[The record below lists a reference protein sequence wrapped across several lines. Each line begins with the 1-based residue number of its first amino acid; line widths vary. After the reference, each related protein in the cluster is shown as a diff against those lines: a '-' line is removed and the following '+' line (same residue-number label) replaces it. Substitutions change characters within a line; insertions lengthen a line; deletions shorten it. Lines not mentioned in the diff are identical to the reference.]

1 MRYLPVAVTDVERSQ
16 RRENVSK
23 SQRNSGSSKAKRQW
37 WVIDLHLH
45 SMASADWKEPGATW
59 LDWLYK
65 CEQRGLDVVAITDHN
80 TVAGI
85 ASLRAEI
92 ERLQWLEIENRLRPN
107 ERRQLDE
114 YRRLG
119 EKILVLP
126 GFEFTATFGFHILGI
141 FPPETSVRQLEHIL
155 LDLNVPP
162 DRLDGGSTEV
172 GASADVLTAYRV
184 IHAAGGIVIAAH
196 ANSTHGVAM
205 RDFPFGGQTK
215 ISYTQDSHLHAL
227 EVTDL
232 ESRSTRSTAR
242 FFNGSKPE
250 YPRRM
255 HCIQGSDAHLINR
268 DGNDKNRLGI
278 GERVTEIQLTG
289 PVSFAAIKKVF
300 ESNDFAQTRPFRRR
314 NEPFDHVA
322 EARQQGPSIVQSF
335 HERATRQGGR
345 LFAVLSDVVAFAN
358 TQGGT
363 VYVGAGTHA
372 GPPLGVDDPDE
383 TIAMLREEIESK
395 VVPPLEVE
403 IDTLESQGQH
413 VLRIQVPP
421 GIERPYCLDDSRIY
435 LRQEADSVLAVRDEI
450 VQLVR
455 RSLLE
460 SGDILEAPPPEPIA
474 EKPASKRKRSSKRGV
489 SAEKPAEPAAVE
501 ASTDEPEV
509 ADQPSEPTEE
519 ALEVHANGLDG
530 VAPPTIGVQVV
541 DVKERSGTR
550 YYTIRDL
557 RNGSTVQNVTLKSAR
572 RLWRYAISQHEQ
584 NLPDPKKIDWRD
596 DVALLRAE
604 KRAGKH
610 RYDFVQRFPD
620 GAMAVYYGVTEEG
633 CDEPWRSFLQG
644 TDAE

>member
-1 MRYLPVAVTDVERSQ
+1 
-16 RRENVSK
+16 
-23 SQRNSGSSKAKRQW
+23 
-37 WVIDLHLH
+37 
-45 SMASADWKEPGATW
+45 MASADWKEPGATW

-119 EKILVLP
+119 DKILVLP
-126 GFEFTATFGFHILGI
+126 GFEFTATFGFHIIGL

-215 ISYTQDSHLHAL
+215 ISYTQDPHLHAL

-268 DGNDKNRLGI
+268 DLNDKNRLGI

-300 ESNDFAQTRPFRRR
+300 ESSDFAQTRPFRRR
-314 NEPFDHVA
+314 NEPFDHVT

-335 HERATRQGGR
+335 HERVTRQGGR

-383 TIAMLREEIESK
+383 TIIALRAEIESK

-403 IDTLESQGQH
+403 IDALESQGQQ

-460 SGDILEAPPPEPIA
+460 SGDLVEAPEAEPVP
-474 EKPASKRKRSSKRGV
+474 EKPASKRRRSSKRST
-489 SAEKPAEPAAVE
+489 SAEKPAEPVAAQE
-501 ASTDEPEV
+501 PGDEPV
-509 ADQPSEPTEE
+509 TKDQPAKPIDPGERVDLREQDEDEHE
-519 ALEVHANGLDG
+519 APANDVDG

-541 DVKERSGTR
+541 DVKDRGGTR

-584 NLPDPKKIDWRD
+584 NPPDAKKIDWRD

-620 GAMAVYYGVTEEG
+620 GTMAVYYGVTEEG
-633 CDEPWRSFLQG
+633 CEEPWRSYLVG
-644 TDAE
+644 ADAE

>member
-1 MRYLPVAVTDVERSQ
+1 M
-16 RRENVSK
+16 
-23 SQRNSGSSKAKRQW
+23 
-37 WVIDLHLH
+37 HLH
-45 SMASADWKEPGATW
+45 SMASGDWKEPGATW

-92 ERLQWLEIENRLRPN
+92 ERLQWLEVENRLRPN

-119 EKILVLP
+119 DKILVLP
-126 GFEFTATFGFHILGI
+126 GFEFTATFGFHIIGL

-215 ISYTQDSHLHAL
+215 ISYTQDPHLHAL

-268 DGNDKNRLGI
+268 DLNDKNRLGI

-300 ESNDFAQTRPFRRR
+300 ESSDFAQTRPFRRR

-322 EARQQGPSIVQSF
+322 EALQQGPSIVQSF

-363 VYVGAGTHA
+363 VYVGAGTHV
-372 GPPLGVDDPDE
+372 GPPLGVDDLDG
-383 TIAMLREEIESK
+383 TIATLREEIESK
-395 VVPPLEVE
+395 VVPPLAVE
-403 IDTLESQGQH
+403 IDALESQGQH

-460 SGDILEAPPPEPIA
+460 SGDLIESPQPEPIA
-474 EKPASKRKRSSKRGV
+474 EKPASKRRRSSKRSTG
-489 SAEKPAEPAAVE
+489 AEKPAEPVAAE
-501 ASTDEPEV
+501 KSGDGPEV
-509 ADQPSEPTEE
+509 EDQQAEPVEPIE
-519 ALEVHANGLDG
+519 DVEDELEVHAYDVEG

-541 DVKERSGTR
+541 DVKERGGTR

-584 NLPDPKKIDWRD
+584 NPPDAKKIEWRD
-596 DVALLRAE
+596 EVALLRAE

-620 GAMAVYYGVTEEG
+620 GRMAVYYGVTEEG
-633 CDEPWRSFLQG
+633 CDEPWRSFLLG

>member
-1 MRYLPVAVTDVERSQ
+1 M
-16 RRENVSK
+16 
-23 SQRNSGSSKAKRQW
+23 
-37 WVIDLHLH
+37 HLH
-45 SMASADWKEPGATW
+45 SMASADWKEPGTTW

-119 EKILVLP
+119 DKILVLP

-184 IHAAGGIVIAAH
+184 IHAAGGMVIAAH

-215 ISYTQDSHLHAL
+215 ISYTQDPHLHAL

-255 HCIQGSDAHLINR
+255 HCIQGSDAHRVNR
-268 DGNDKNRLGI
+268 DLNDKNRLGI

-300 ESNDFAQTRPFRRR
+300 ESSDFAQTRPFRRR
-314 NEPFDHVA
+314 NEPFDHVV
-322 EARQQGPSIVQSF
+322 EARQQGASIVQSF

-383 TIAMLREEIESK
+383 TIALLREEIESK

-403 IDTLESQGQH
+403 IDALESMGQH

-435 LRQEADSVLAVRDEI
+435 LRQESDSVLAVRDEI

-460 SGDILEAPPPEPIA
+460 SGDLVEAPQPEPVV
-474 EKPASKRKRSSKRGV
+474 EKPASKRRRSSKR
-489 SAEKPAEPAAVE
+489 SASADKPVEPAAGEE
-501 ASTDEPEV
+501 AGDMSGTEDQQAEPIDRGEQVDLSEQGDDEPE
-509 ADQPSEPTEE
+509 AP
-519 ALEVHANGLDG
+519 ANGVEG

-541 DVKERSGTR
+541 DVKERGGTR

-584 NLPDPKKIDWRD
+584 NPPDAKKIDWRD

-620 GAMAVYYGVTEEG
+620 GSMAVYYGVTEEG
-633 CDEPWRSFLQG
+633 CDEPWRSYLIG

>member
-1 MRYLPVAVTDVERSQ
+1 M
-16 RRENVSK
+16 
-23 SQRNSGSSKAKRQW
+23 
-37 WVIDLHLH
+37 DLHLH
-45 SMASADWKEPGATW
+45 SMASADWKEPGSTW

-126 GFEFTATFGFHILGI
+126 GFEFTATFGFHIIGL

-215 ISYTQDSHLHAL
+215 ISYTQDPHLHAL

-232 ESRSTRSTAR
+232 ESRSTRATAR

-255 HCIQGSDAHLINR
+255 HCIQGSDAHRINR
-268 DGNDKNRLGI
+268 DVNDKNRLGI
-278 GERVTEIQLTG
+278 GDRVTEIQLAG

-300 ESNDFAQTRPFRRR
+300 ESSDFAQTRPLRRR

-322 EARQQGPSIVQSF
+322 EARQQGASIVQSF

-383 TIAMLREEIESK
+383 TIGMLREEIDSK
-395 VVPPLEVE
+395 VVPPLAVE
-403 IDTLESQGQH
+403 IDALESQGQH

-435 LRQEADSVLAVRDEI
+435 LRQESDSVLAVRDEI

-460 SGDILEAPPPEPIA
+460 SGELVEPPQSEPA
-474 EKPASKRKRSSKRGV
+474 ADKPASKRRRGGKRSTNSD
-489 SAEKPAEPAAVE
+489 KPAEATAEDSEDAAPEQAEVE
-501 ASTDEPEV
+501 TEP
-509 ADQPSEPTEE
+509 
-519 ALEVHANGLDG
+519 HANGTDG
-530 VAPPTIGVQVV
+530 VAPPTIGVEVV
-541 DVKERSGTR
+541 DVKERGGTR

-584 NLPDPKKIDWRD
+584 NPPDAKKIEWRD
-596 DVALLRAE
+596 DVALLRSE

-620 GAMAVYYGVTEEG
+620 NSMAVYYGVTEEG
-633 CDEPWRSFLQG
+633 CDEPWRSFLVG
-644 TDAE
+644 ADAE

>member
-1 MRYLPVAVTDVERSQ
+1 M
-16 RRENVSK
+16 
-23 SQRNSGSSKAKRQW
+23 
-37 WVIDLHLH
+37 DLHLH

-126 GFEFTATFGFHILGI
+126 GFEFTATFGFHIIGL

-172 GASADVLTAYRV
+172 GATADVLTAYRI

-215 ISYTQDSHLHAL
+215 ISYTQDAHLHAL

-232 ESRSTRSTAR
+232 GSRSTRATAR

-255 HCIQGSDAHLINR
+255 HCIQGSDAHRINR
-268 DGNDKNRLGI
+268 DLNDKNRLGI
-278 GERVTEIQLTG
+278 GDRVTEIQLTG
-289 PVSFAAIKKVF
+289 PVSFTAIKKVF
-300 ESNDFAQTRPFRRR
+300 ESNDFAQTRPLRRR
-314 NEPFDHVA
+314 KEPFDHVT
-322 EARQQGPSIVQSF
+322 EARQQGPSIIQSF

-345 LFAVLSDVVAFAN
+345 LYAVLSDVVAFAN

-363 VYVGAGTHA
+363 VYVGASTHA
-372 GPPLGVDDPDE
+372 GPPRGVDDPDE
-383 TIAMLREEIESK
+383 MIVMLREEIESK
-395 VVPPLEVE
+395 VVPPLAVE
-403 IDTLESQGQH
+403 IDSLESQGQN

-435 LRQEADSVLAVRDEI
+435 LRQESDSVLAVRDEI

-460 SGDILEAPPPEPIA
+460 SGDIIEAPQHEAAA
-474 EKPASKRKRSSKRGV
+474 ERSTSKRKRGSRRSTGADK
-489 SAEKPAEPAAVE
+489 SAEAAQEDELAEAAATPDSSVE
-501 ASTDEPEV
+501 QAEEEPG
-509 ADQPSEPTEE
+509 AQ
-519 ALEVHANGLDG
+519 ANGVDG

-541 DVKERSGTR
+541 EVKERGGTR

-584 NLPDPKKIDWRD
+584 NPPDAQKIEWQD
-596 DVALLRAE
+596 DVALLRSE
-604 KRAGKH
+604 KRAGKR

-620 GAMAVYYGVTEEG
+620 SSMAVYYGVTEEG
-633 CDEPWRSFLQG
+633 CDEPWRSFLVG
-644 TDAE
+644 ADAE

>member
-1 MRYLPVAVTDVERSQ
+1 M
-16 RRENVSK
+16 
-23 SQRNSGSSKAKRQW
+23 
-37 WVIDLHLH
+37 HLH
-45 SMASADWKEPGATW
+45 SMASADWKEPGTTW

-126 GFEFTATFGFHILGI
+126 GFEFTATFGFHIIGL

-172 GASADVLTAYRV
+172 GATADVLTAYRV

-215 ISYTQDSHLHAL
+215 ISYTQDPHLHAL

-232 ESRSTRSTAR
+232 ESRSTRATAR

-255 HCIQGSDAHLINR
+255 HCIQGSDAHLVNR
-268 DGNDKNRLGI
+268 DPNDKNRLGV
-278 GERVTEIQLTG
+278 GDRVTEIQLTG

-300 ESNDFAQTRPFRRR
+300 ESSDFAQTRPFRRR

-372 GPPLGVDDPDE
+372 GPPLGVDDREE
-383 TIAMLREEIESK
+383 TIAALREEIESK
-395 VVPPLEVE
+395 VVPPLAVV

-435 LRQEADSVLAVRDEI
+435 LRQEAESVLAVRDEI

-460 SGDILEAPPPEPIA
+460 SGDIIEAPQEEVAA
-474 EKPASKRKRSSKRGV
+474 EKPASKRKRSSKRT
-489 SAEKPAEPAAVE
+489 AKPAESAPVETDAGDETPADELPDEGFAVE
-501 ASTDEPEV
+501 QVDEEPEV
-509 ADQPSEPTEE
+509 R
-519 ALEVHANGLDG
+519 VNGVDG

-541 DVKERSGTR
+541 DVKERGGTR

-584 NLPDPKKIDWRD
+584 NLPDAKKIDWRD

-610 RYDFVQRFPD
+610 RYDFIQRFPD
-620 GAMAVYYGVTEEG
+620 GNMAVYYGVTEEG
-633 CDEPWRSFLQG
+633 CEEPWRSFLLG
-644 TDAE
+644 ADAE

>member
-1 MRYLPVAVTDVERSQ
+1 M
-16 RRENVSK
+16 
-23 SQRNSGSSKAKRQW
+23 
-37 WVIDLHLH
+37 HLH

-119 EKILVLP
+119 DRILVLP

-155 LDLNVPP
+155 LDLNVPA

-255 HCIQGSDAHLINR
+255 HCIQGSDAHRINR
-268 DGNDKNRLGI
+268 DPNDKNRLGI
-278 GERVTEIQLTG
+278 GDRVTEIQLSG

-300 ESNDFAQTRPFRRR
+300 ESSDFAQTRPFRRR

-322 EARQQGPSIVQSF
+322 EARQQGASIVQSF

-345 LFAVLSDVVAFAN
+345 LFAILSDVVAFAN

-363 VYVGAGTHA
+363 VYVGAATHA
-372 GPPLGVDDPDE
+372 GPPLGVDDLDE
-383 TIAMLREEIESK
+383 TMAALREEIEGK

-403 IDTLESQGQH
+403 IDALESQGRH

-435 LRQEADSVLAVRDEI
+435 LRQEAESVLAVRDEI

-460 SGDILEAPPPEPIA
+460 SGELIEAPQLEPLA
-474 EKPASKRKRSSKRGV
+474 DKPASKRKRSSKRSTSSGKPTEPV
-489 SAEKPAEPAAVE
+489 AMTEAVAEPSPAEQPVE
-501 ASTDEPEV
+501 QIDDEFDSEV
-509 ADQPSEPTEE
+509 QSGTP
-519 ALEVHANGLDG
+519 ANGVEG
-530 VAPPTIGVQVV
+530 AAPPTIGVQVV
-541 DVKERSGTR
+541 DVKERGGTR

-572 RLWRYAISQHEQ
+572 RLWRYAISQHEE
-584 NLPDPKKIDWRD
+584 NPPNAAKINWRE

-610 RYDFVQRFPD
+610 RYDFVQCFPD
-620 GAMAVYYGVTEEG
+620 GSMAVYYGVTEEG
-633 CDEPWRSFLQG
+633 CDEPWRSFLIG